1 MYKTLKL
8 RIKDKHS
15 KVLLSL
21 AREVNF
27 VWNYINDLSYNY
39 FKKEKKFLSAFDL
52 NIFTTG
58 STEKQL
64 DKNTLGLN
72 LHSQTIQAINE
83 EFVVRRKQFK
93 RYKLNWRVSDKNK
106 SRYSLGWIPFKSIAI
121 KYINGQIKYRGKF
134 FSFWDSYNLSN
145 YIDKIKNGCFVEDAR
160 GRWYLCLT
168 VKVFDKDTEN
178 NIKLRN
184 QSIKKSLLEKTK
196 EELFKDKSNKNIGID
211 LGLKNF
217 CVLSNGDKYNTNNN
231 YRLLEAK
238 ISAAQRAKNKKLI
251 RNLHTKVKNKR
262 NDEQHKLS
270 SKLVQLYDSIFVGNV
285 SPSKLAKTKMAK
297 SVLDKGWSQFRNML
311 KYKCEYA
318 GNYYEEVNESFTTQT
333 CSHCGIISNNSPKG
347 RKGLGIRVW
356 TCSCGQEHDRDVN
369 SAKNIFAVGHGRLA
383 EGIALVK

>member
-8 RIKDKHS
+8 RLKDKHS

-21 AREVNF
+21 AREVNL
-27 VWNYINDLSYNY
+27 VWNYINDLSYTY

-52 NIFTTG
+52 NQFTTG
-58 STEKQL
+58 STEKYL
-64 DKNTLGLN
+64 DSNTPGLD

-83 EFVVRRKQFK
+83 EFVIRRKQFK
-93 RYKLNWRVSDKNK
+93 KHKLNWRVSDKNK

-145 YIDKIKNGCFVEDAR
+145 YIDKIKNGCFVEDSR
-160 GRWYLCLT
+160 GRWYICLT
-168 VKVFDKDTEN
+168 VKIFDKDTEN
-178 NIKLRN
+178 NIKLRS
-184 QSIKKSLLEKTK
+184 QSIKKSLLGKTK
-196 EELFKDKSNKNIGID
+196 TEVLNESSSKHIGID
-211 LGLKNF
+211 LGLKDF
-217 CVLSNGDKYNTNNN
+217 CVLSNGNKYNTNNN

-238 ISAAQRAKNKKLI
+238 ISAAQRAKNTKLV
-251 RNLHTKVKNKR
+251 RSLHAKVKNKR
-262 NDEQHKLS
+262 SDEQHKLS
-270 SKLVQLYDSIFVGNV
+270 SSLVKSYDSIFVGNV
-285 SPSKLAKTKMAK
+285 SSSKLAKTKMAK

-333 CSHCGIISNNSPKG
+333 CSHCALICHNSPKG

-369 SAKNIFAVGHGRLA
+369 SAKNILAVGHGRLV
-383 EGIALVK
+383 EEIFLLK